1 MTGVVL
7 YASLVGFGFFTGGAA
22 GLLGVGG
29 GIMMVP
35 FLTLVAGVSQHAA
48 QATSLLVVLP
58 TAVVATIVLHRR
70 GVGDPALA
78 LRFGAIGAVGG
89 VVGALLALAVGS
101 VFGARVGAGLLARI
115 RERPLKIVFGLFLV
129 AVAVLLL
136 FK

>member
-7 YASLVGFGFFTGGAA
+7 YGALVAFGFFTGGAA

-58 TAVVATIVLHRR
+58 TAIVATIVLQRK
-70 GVGDPALA
+70 GIGDAALA
-78 LRFGAIGAVGG
+78 LRFGAIGAGG
-89 VVGALLALAVGS
+89 GIAGAVLALALPGHLLRLI
-101 VFGARVGAGLLARI
+101 FAIFLAG
-115 RERPLKIVFGLFLV
+115 V
-129 AVAVLLL
+129 AVRLVRDGVTSR
-136 FK
+136 